1 VTMIW
6 LSAETQRRGERAE
19 NCVPTEL
26 LKQVISGK
34 RTDLQLLYLFFRLW
48 ARVSAAIYGGEGM
61 NIPLMFMPT
70 QVIAPT
76 LRAYGATIG
85 QRVRFRSP
93 LVIHNSDSERRRY
106 YKQLEVGDDCYF
118 GRELFLDLQDRIVVE
133 DHVTVSHRVM
143 ILTHTDAGTS
153 PLKDETIPTSNAPVM
168 IRSGAYIGANVTI
181 LQGVEI
187 GRSSIV
193 GAGAVVTRSVP
204 PGSVVVGVPAR
215 IIKSLRESSARN
227 IIPNEPTENGGYSV
241 RKAEARE

>member
-1 VTMIW
+1 LGTGGALLRKSFGW
-6 LSAETQRRGERAE
+6 ER
-19 NCVPTEL
+19 EL
-26 LKQVISGK
+26 TLRAVH
-34 RTDLQLLYLFFRLW
+34 LFFRLW
-48 ARVSAAIYGGEGM
+48 VKAAAAIYGGEGI

-70 QVIAPT
+70 RVIAPS
-76 LRAYGATIG
+76 LRNYGARIG
-85 QRVRFRSP
+85 PDVRFRSP
-93 LVIHNSDSERRRY
+93 LVIHNSDSEAGRY
-106 YKQLEVGDDCYF
+106 YKKLEVGTHCYF
-118 GRELFLDLQDRIVVE
+118 GRELFLDLQDRIVIE

-153 PLKDETIPTSNAPVM
+153 PLKDEIIPTSNAPVM

-215 IIKSLRESSARN
+215 IIKSLSQSRAQSSN
-227 IIPNEPTENGGYSV
+227 V
-241 RKAEARE
+241 K